1 MRPPRRRPPPRHRAP
16 SSAARPQA
24 GRPEDRQPG
33 AGQLWA
39 GPPGDG
45 QLGDGQSEAER
56 PTAELPAVE
65 WLGAGWPEAG
75 RARAEPPRAEPPR
88 VDVPEPPR
96 SRGTQVA
103 PALRRLMVTPTFAAG
118 LGVVVAAGLAVS
130 MTARTVLHFSGP
142 DQQKYCTARGCA
154 SGSGKP
160 GGVGTLASA
169 KPGIRLLPATRGP
182 SGSPRS
188 TFSGGQDSGHVAGSP
203 VVIAYQTTQKW
214 SWGFDGQIMISGIPA
229 SSLGNWR
236 LAFDYPGTSIV
247 EVQGAQWVPTGQ
259 DSGVAEAG
267 TSTSSAPPSGGTSQS
282 GTSPSGT
289 SPSSAS
295 STGASPTGASSTGAS
310 QSKPAV
316 SGGDMSGSGQQSADH
331 SGQQS
336 TVVITIEASG
346 SPSTPS
352 GCRFD
357 NAPCSFR

>member
-1 MRPPRRRPPPRHRAP
+1 VDP
-16 SSAARPQA
+16 SEVA
-24 GRPEDRQPG
+24 
-33 AGQLWA
+33 
-39 GPPGDG
+39 
-45 QLGDGQSEAER
+45 
-56 PTAELPAVE
+56 
-65 WLGAGWPEAG
+65 
-75 RARAEPPRAEPPR
+75 
-88 VDVPEPPR
+88 R
-96 SRGTQVA
+96 SRGVQIG

-118 LGVVVAAGLAVS
+118 LGVVVAASLAVS

-154 SGSGKP
+154 SGSGQP

-188 TFSGGQDSGHVAGSP
+188 TFSGGQGSGHVAGSP

-229 SSLGNWR
+229 SSLRTWR
-236 LAFDYPGTSIV
+236 LAFDYPGTRIV
-247 EVQGAQWVPTGQ
+247 EVQGAQWEPTGQ

-267 TSTSSAPPSGGTSQS
+267 TASNSAPPSV

-289 SPSSAS
+289 SPSS
-295 STGASPTGASSTGAS
+295 STSPGGASPSGTS
-310 QSKPAV
+310 QSKPNV
-316 SGGDMSGSGQQSADH
+316 SDGSPGGSQQPADQGSRPN
-331 SGQQS
+331 
-336 TVVITIEASG
+336 TVVIIIEASG

-352 GCRFD
+352 SCRFD